1 MQFFVQETIE
11 RIIAKSCP
19 RQSHNN
25 FFPNNKLR
33 SHHSIGMVLAQK
45 GTVEMRGVLRKM
57 KILVV
62 DDANFMRTIVKDT
75 LAPNGFEI
83 VGEATNGSEAVAKYA
98 ELRPD
103 LVTMDITMKVKDGLE
118 AAREI
123 LAADPNARI
132 VMVTALGQEKMLL
145 DSIALGVRDFV
156 VKPFTKERILS
167 AVEKAL
173 YEAGKG
179 ESSW

>member
-1 MQFFVQETIE
+1 M
-11 RIIAKSCP
+11 AK
-19 RQSHNN
+19 R
-25 FFPNNKLR
+25 
-33 SHHSIGMVLAQK
+33 V
-45 GTVEMRGVLRKM
+45 
-57 KILVV
+57 LVV

-75 LAPNGFEI
+75 LTPNGFEI
-83 VGEATNGSEAVAKYA
+83 CGEATNGVEAVQKYA
-98 ELRPD
+98 QLKPD

-173 YEAGKG
+173 H
-179 ESSW
+179 

>member
-1 MQFFVQETIE
+1 M
-11 RIIAKSCP
+11 AK
-19 RQSHNN
+19 R
-25 FFPNNKLR
+25 
-33 SHHSIGMVLAQK
+33 V
-45 GTVEMRGVLRKM
+45 
-57 KILVV
+57 LVV
-62 DDANFMRTIVKDT
+62 DDANFMRMIVKDT
-75 LAPNGFEI
+75 LTPRGFQI
-83 VGEATNGSEAVAKYA
+83 CGEATNGAEAVQKYQQ
-98 ELRPD
+98 LKPD

-173 YEAGKG
+173 H
-179 ESSW
+179 